1 MATQS
6 MLESFNPTVESIE
19 DYKERFD
26 FYCTAHQ
33 IPEARRKA
41 LFLTRIERDAFATL
55 KTLLTPTPLTDVSLN
70 AILTA
75 MTQHYM

>member
-1 MATQS
+1 MATQFS
-6 MLESFNPTVESIE
+6 LESFNPVAESIK

-41 LFLTRIERDAFATL
+41 LFLIRIDRCISQVENSGQSDPS
-55 KTLLTPTPLTDVSLN
+55 K
-70 AILTA
+70 
-75 MTQHYM
+75 

>member
-1 MATQS
+1 MCVLQSELPRDSLRWASSAYYSGDEDKVESQMATQS

-33 IPEARRKA
+33 IPEARHKA
-41 LFLTRIERDAFATL
+41 LFLT
-55 KTLLTPTPLTDVSLN
+55 
-70 AILTA
+70 
-75 MTQHYM
+75 